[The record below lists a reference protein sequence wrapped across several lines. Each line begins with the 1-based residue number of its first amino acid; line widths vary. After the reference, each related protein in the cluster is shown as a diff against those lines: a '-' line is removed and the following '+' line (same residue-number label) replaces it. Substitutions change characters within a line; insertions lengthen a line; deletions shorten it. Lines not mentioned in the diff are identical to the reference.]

1 VAAFPVVLFV
11 RIALWLLPFNVLH
24 RLVARLTRR
33 AAGGAAS
40 TVPAERITWAVAAVA
55 RRIPRATCLTQAL
68 AATLLLAWRG
78 HPATLR
84 LGVAKRDD
92 GSLHAHA
99 WLECGGIILLGEPE
113 EGAFAPLPPLSFPR

>member
-1 VAAFPVVLFV
+1 VVLFV
-11 RIALWLLPFNVLH
+11 RIALWLLPFRLLH

-33 AAGGAAS
+33 PAGRAPS
-40 TVPAERITWAVAAVA
+40 TAVPAERITWAVAAVA

-78 HPATLR
+78 HAATLR
-84 LGVAKRDD
+84 LGVAKKED

-99 WLECGGIILLGEPE
+99 WLECGGIIILGEPE
-113 EGAFAPLPPLSFPR
+113 EGAFMPLPPLSFP